1 MTKFWKCLL
10 SLGLAAFLIAPAF
23 AEDAK
28 PKKNRPAAAR
38 KEQPAVQLPKEI
50 TLTDEQKTKVA
61 EIEKE
66 YAPKMKELREK
77 LDKVM
82 TEEQKQARLNVMKE
96 AREKAK
102 DKDAKD
108 AKRGKE
114 LQQAIKDAMKLSEEQ
129 QKKYDETD
137 KQIVALRQ
145 EILEK
150 VKPILTDEQKE
161 KLPKRPERKPGK
173 NKKAA

>member
-10 SLGLAAFLIAPAF
+10 SLAVVAFLIAPAF

-28 PKKNRPAAAR
+28 PKKNRPTATR

-61 EIEKE
+61 EVEKE

-82 TEEQKQARLNVMKE
+82 TEEQKKARLDVMKE
-96 AREKAK
+96 HREKEK
-102 DKDAKD
+102 DGKK
-108 AKRGKE
+108 GKE
-114 LQQAIKDAMKLSEEQ
+114 LAQAIKEAMKLSEEQ
-129 QKKYDETD
+129 QKRYDETN
-137 KQIVALRQ
+137 KQIVTLRH
-145 EILEK
+145 EILDK
-150 VKPILTDEQKE
+150 VRPLLSEEQKA
-161 KLPKRPERKPGK
+161 KLPKRPEVKKPK
-173 NKKAA
+173 EKKKVD

>member
-1 MTKFWKCLL
+1 MSKFWTCLFSL
-10 SLGLAAFLIAPAF
+10 SLAALLVSPVLAQ
-23 AEDAK
+23 DARA
-28 PKKNRPAAAR
+28 KKNKPAAR
-38 KEQPAVQLPKEI
+38 NKELPAVQLPKDI

-61 EIEKE
+61 ELEKE
-66 YAPKMKELREK
+66 YGPKMKELREK
-77 LDKVM
+77 LDKTM
-82 TEEQKQARLNVMKE
+82 TDEQKKARQEVLKE
-96 AREKAK
+96 AREKGK
-102 DKDAKD
+102 EGKK
-108 AKRGKE
+108 GKE
-114 LQQAIKDAMKLSEEQ
+114 LHQAINDAMKLTEEQ

-161 KLPKRPERKPGK
+161 KLPKRPERNPAR

>member
-1 MTKFWKCLL
+1 MTKIWKCLL
-10 SLGLAAFLIAPAF
+10 SFSLAAFLVTPAIAQ
-23 AEDAK
+23 DAK
-28 PKKNRPAAAR
+28 AKKNRPAR
-38 KEQPAVQLPKEI
+38 KEPPAVQLPKDI

-61 EIEKE
+61 ELEKE
-66 YAPKMKELREK
+66 YALKMKELREK
-77 LDKVM
+77 LDKVL

-102 DKDAKD
+102 DSKDAR
-108 AKRGKE
+108 RGKE

-129 QKKYDETD
+129 QKKYDEAD

-161 KLPKRPERKPGK
+161 KLPKRPERKNAK
-173 NKKAA
+173 AKKAA